1 MGHGPNGS
9 WTLASNS
16 WGAQEDCAIAKREQ
30 RQKRARER
38 GQQGRHLLGRPP
50 SLGGILVA
58 VAKLEEAAV
67 QVPLVAVAAQF
78 QVEVALDLVE
88 ILPTT
93 RKMRTRTRTCRLHM
107 SYPQRPHGLSDH
119 RAPSGVEQR

>member
-1 MGHGPNGS
+1 MGHGPCGS

-67 QVPLVAVAAQF
+67 QVPRVAVAPQF
-78 QVEVALDLVE
+78 EVEVALDLVQ
-88 ILPTT
+88 ILPT
-93 RKMRTRTRTCRLHM
+93 MRGMRARNRTCRLACWV
-107 SYPQRPHGLSDH
+107 RGASDNT
-119 RAPSGVEQR
+119 E